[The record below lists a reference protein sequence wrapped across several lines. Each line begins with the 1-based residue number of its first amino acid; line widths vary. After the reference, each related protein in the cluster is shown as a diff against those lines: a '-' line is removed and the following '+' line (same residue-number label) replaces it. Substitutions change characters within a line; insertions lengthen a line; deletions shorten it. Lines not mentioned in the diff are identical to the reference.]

1 MIKPPCKDC
10 PDRTVDCHAECEQYA
25 AFDAERKQLQAE
37 RILRNDSYL
46 VDNPEKLRSIRRKY
60 RRR

>member
-1 MIKPPCKDC
+1 MMQAPCEGC
-10 PDRTVDCHAECEQYA
+10 TDRRLGCHAECERYA

-37 RILRNDSYL
+37 RILRNDSYP